1 MKPEIQKLHKV
12 WEINR
17 ADQNT
22 SFPQI
27 SFDDLTNSII
37 STGPFYYYI
46 IDFHDMSIS
55 NVSPSIYEI
64 HGLNPETVTFNDIL
78 SIGHPEDTDFIV
90 KAEAAVASFFYKN
103 IGADKLL
110 KYKVNYCLRGL
121 LKNGAYA
128 LFNHQALML
137 TLDPS
142 GKFGKSLNIHTRI
155 DHLTN
160 FNTYKFSLIGL
171 NGEPS
176 FMNMDVGMDDHSKN
190 AMRFSKREIDIIKH
204 IAEGLSSYEI
214 GEKLFISE
222 QTVQK
227 HRKNILEKSECKNT
241 AQLIKNSVLQ
251 GLV

>member
-1 MKPEIQKLHKV
+1 MKPEVKKLHKV

-27 SFDDLTNSII
+27 SFDDLTNAII
-37 STGPFYYYI
+37 CTGPFYYYI
-46 IDFHDMSIS
+46 IDFYDMSIS

-64 HGLNPETVTFNDIL
+64 HGLAPETASFNDIL
-78 SIGHPEDTDFIV
+78 SMCHPDDTDFIV

-110 KYKVNYCLRGL
+110 KYKVNYCFRSR
-121 LKNGAYA
+121 LKNGEYA
-128 LFNHQALML
+128 LLNHQALML

-160 FNTYKFSLIGL
+160 FNSYKFSLIGL

-176 FMNMDVGMDDHSKN
+176 FMNMGVGMDDNSKN
-190 AMRFSKREIDIIKH
+190 AMQFSKREIDIIKH

>member
-12 WEINR
+12 WEVNK
-17 ADQNT
+17 ADQTT

-55 NVSPSIYEI
+55 NVSSSIYDI
-64 HGLNPETVTFNDIL
+64 HGFDHETVTFNDIL
-78 SIGHPEDTDFIV
+78 SIVHPDDVDFIV
-90 KAEAAVASFFYKN
+90 KAESAVADFFYKN
-103 IGADKLL
+103 IGAEKLL
-110 KYKVNYCLRGL
+110 KYKVNYCLRGK
-121 LKNGAYA
+121 LKTGEYA

-176 FMNMDVGMDDHSKN
+176 FMNMDVNDSST
-190 AMRFSKREIDIIKH
+190 AVTQFSKREIDIIKC
-204 IAEGLSSYEI
+204 IAEGLNSNEI

-222 QTVQK
+222 QTVKK
-227 HRKNILEKSECKNT
+227 HRNNILAKSDCKNT

-251 GLV
+251 GLI